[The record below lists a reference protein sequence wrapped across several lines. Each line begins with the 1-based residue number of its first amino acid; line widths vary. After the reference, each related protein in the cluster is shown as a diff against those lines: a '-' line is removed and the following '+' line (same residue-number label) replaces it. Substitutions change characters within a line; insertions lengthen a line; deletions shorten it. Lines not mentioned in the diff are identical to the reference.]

1 MKVSKRLYG
10 DKQRKLY
17 PLGQE
22 NNYFLSYK
30 YADNG
35 IPKVTYQ
42 IITIGEMEGKLWFC
56 TNNTKDVYKDM
67 LANPEIEISTSSP
80 SYAWIR
86 LNGKAVFENNMAA
99 KEMCMGNPIVKGQYQ
114 TADNPIFEVFYLDN
128 AHGVIADFSGNP
140 PYEF

>member
-42 IITIGEMEGKLWFC
+42 IITISEMEGNKLWKYI
-56 TNNTKDVYKDM
+56 NENIKNT
-67 LANPEIEISTSSP
+67 I
-80 SYAWIR
+80 
-86 LNGKAVFENNMAA
+86 
-99 KEMCMGNPIVKGQYQ
+99 GQEEDYHI
-114 TADNPIFEVFYLDN
+114 TAFNKL
-128 AHGVIADFSGNP
+128 
-140 PYEF
+140 